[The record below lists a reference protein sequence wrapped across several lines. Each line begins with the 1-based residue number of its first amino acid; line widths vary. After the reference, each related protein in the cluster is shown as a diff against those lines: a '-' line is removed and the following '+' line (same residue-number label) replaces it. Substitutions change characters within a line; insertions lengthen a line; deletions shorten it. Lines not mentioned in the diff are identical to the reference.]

1 MYHFVAVSQ
10 KAHKEVMFSPAL
22 SRLMRA
28 ALALLL
34 VLAALGP
41 ARAEEEFLDPAE
53 AFRFSARMADP
64 RTAALTWRIAD
75 EYYMYREQFK
85 FAATGATLGAPQ
97 IPQGKIKYDKT
108 FEKNVETHR
117 GKLTILIPVSATG
130 PFTITATSQGCA
142 DAGLCYPPQ
151 QHTVRLD
158 PAVITPEEPESTG
171 LGSVLKGLLGGGNAE
186 PTAAPAPAVAATPPA
201 MEETVEV
208 PGTVPAADGPRT
220 LPAPVPAAAASAP
233 ATAPAGEESELSR
246 IGSVLSG
253 GSLLAIAGAF
263 ILLGLGLSFT
273 PCVLPMVPILSSII
287 AGEGAKVSRGQ
298 GFALALSYSLGMAIV
313 YTGLGIA
320 AGLIGEGLAAALQN
334 VWVLGVFAALVVAMA
349 LSMFGYYELQL
360 PSSFQTRLT
369 AISGHQKGGK
379 LTGVFIMGAASAL
392 IVGPCVAAPLAGAL
406 VYISQTREVLVGGT
420 ALFSMA
426 MGMSVP
432 LLLVGVSAGALL
444 PHAGAWMESVK
455 RFFGVLMLAMALW
468 LISPVIPAWL
478 QMLGWALLL
487 LGYGAYLLKH
497 SGFWLALMAG
507 TVFVVLGGLQLA
519 GLASGGRD
527 PWQPLAHL
535 KGGGAV
541 AEAVHFKRI
550 KTTADLDAELA
561 RLNGRPALLDFYA
574 DWCVSCKEMEVLT
587 FKDSR
592 VAARMKEAVL
602 LQVDVTANDGA
613 DKAMLRRFG
622 LFGPPA
628 MIMFGANGVE
638 VPDSRVIGYQAPD
651 RFLRSLEKLR

>member
-1 MYHFVAVSQ
+1 
-10 KAHKEVMFSPAL
+10 MFSSVL
-22 SRLMRA
+22 SRVMRA

-34 VLAALGP
+34 VFAALGP
-41 ARAEEEFLDPAE
+41 ASAEEEFLDPAV
-53 AFRFSARMADP
+53 AFKFSARMADP
-64 RTAALTWRIAD
+64 QTAALTWRIAD

-85 FAATGATLGAPQ
+85 FAATGATLGAPK
-97 IPQGKIKYDKT
+97 IPAGKVKYDKT

-158 PAVITPEEPESTG
+158 PAVVTPEEPESSGG
-171 LGSVLKGLLGGGNAE
+171 LGSVLKGLLGGRSAE
-186 PTAAPAPAVAATPPA
+186 PAVETSVPTAAAAAAGTAAPA
-201 MEETVEV
+201 
-208 PGTVPAADGPRT
+208 D
-220 LPAPVPAAAASAP
+220 PAAAAPTAAT
-233 ATAPAGEESELSR
+233 ATAPGTTVDGPVQQSTPSAAAAPAAATPAPAAEASDLSR
-246 IGSVLSG
+246 ISSVLAG
-253 GSLLAIAGAF
+253 GSLLAIIPAF

-313 YTGLGIA
+313 YTALGIA

-334 VWVLGVFAALVVAMA
+334 AWVLGVFAALVIAMA

-360 PSSFQTRLT
+360 PSSLQTRLT
-369 AISGHQKGGK
+369 EISDHQKGGK

-406 VYISQTREVLVGGT
+406 VYISQTRDVLVGGT

-497 SGFWLALMAG
+497 SSFWLALMAG
-507 TVFVVLGGLQLA
+507 TVFLVLGALQLA

-535 KGGGAV
+535 KGSGAA

-561 RLNGRPALLDFYA
+561 KLNGRPALLDFYA

-592 VAARMKEAVL
+592 VAARMNEAVL
-602 LQVDVTANDGA
+602 LQVDVTANDDA

-628 MIMFGANGVE
+628 MIMFSANGVE